1 MHSDF
6 NNIKMSNNLKNR
18 IKAEYKE
25 EKVKP
30 KYKIRKA
37 LNYEIEVPKV
47 VVGMVLVAAVMTP
60 VIESINKVRDLTY
73 YKVGTTE
80 YLEDDISKSGKFEME
95 DGKNKE

>member
-6 NNIKMSNNLKNR
+6 NNIKISDNLKER

-25 EKVKP
+25 EKKKP

-47 VVGMVLVAAVMTP
+47 VVAVVLVTAIMTP
-60 VIESINKVRDLTY
+60 VIESVNKVRDLTY
-73 YKVGTTE
+73 YKIETGE
-80 YLEDDISKSGKFEME
+80 YLENEKGQREEYI
-95 DGKNKE
+95 GKNNKTKD